1 MLASLVCSPGYGP
14 GWFHGANPYD
24 EAVHLVNG
32 MLAGALFAALW
43 QPRPGWWRGAAGR
56 LVGGLAFGIGL
67 SLAWE
72 AFEWAIGIIGNWT
85 EYLDRCGAHHRRC
98 GARCGLGGAGG
109 QGAGAPV
116 PRRRWRAAA
125 SARRPGPERPT
136 PSS

>member
-1 MLASLVCSPGYGP
+1 MPT
-14 GWFHGANPYD
+14 PYD

-43 QPRPGWWRGAAGR
+43 QPRPGWWRGVAGR

-85 EYLDRCGAHHRRC
+85 DTWTDAVLTTAGA
-98 GARCGLGGAGG
+98 GLGAARGAGG

-125 SARRPGPERPT
+125 SARRPGPERPI
-136 PSS
+136 PSC